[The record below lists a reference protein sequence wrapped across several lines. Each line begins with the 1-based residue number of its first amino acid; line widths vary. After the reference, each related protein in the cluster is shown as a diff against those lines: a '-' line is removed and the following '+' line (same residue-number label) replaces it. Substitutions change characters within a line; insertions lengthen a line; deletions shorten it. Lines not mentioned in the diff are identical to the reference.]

1 MAKESMKAKDRR
13 RKELS
18 DKYAEKREQLKKE
31 GRWEE
36 LQKLPRNSSKVRR
49 KNRCNMT
56 GRPRG
61 YMRDFGLSR
70 IAFRNMALDGK
81 IPGIKKSSW

>member
-1 MAKESMKAKDRR
+1 MKAKDRR
-13 RKELS
+13 RRTLI

-70 IAFRNMALDGK
+70 IAFRNMALQGK

>member
-13 RKELS
+13 RKKLS
-18 DKYAEKREQLKKE
+18 DQYAEKREQLKKE

-70 IAFRNMALDGK
+70 IAFRNMALEGK

>member
-1 MAKESMKAKDRR
+1 MKAKDQR
-13 RKELS
+13 RKKLA

-36 LQKLPRNSSKVRR
+36 LQKLPRNSSKVRK

-70 IAFRNMALDGK
+70 IAFRNMALEGK